1 MSNRMEVSRRTF
13 LQASLAAGGGLL
25 LGFELG
31 PAARAEAAS
40 AASDTGFEPNAWLSI
55 ADDGTVTVRVASSEM
70 GQGVMTAIPM
80 LVAEELDANWKHVRA
95 EFAPVD
101 PAYTNPRLR
110 SQATG
115 GSTAVR
121 GFWTSVREAGAAAR
135 EMLLAAAA
143 QTWAVD
149 VGECRTD
156 AGKVVHAASGRSLE
170 YGALV
175 ATAAVQPLPELL
187 FLKDP
192 TEFTLVGQSLPRL
205 DTPAKT
211 DGSAVFGQDVRLP
224 GMLTATVLR
233 CPVFGGKL
241 RRFDAQAAK
250 RIAGVRE
257 VLQISSGIAV
267 VADGFWPANLGR
279 DALSVE
285 WDEGPGAELDDDI
298 IRNQF
303 RGAVTGGRVVRND
316 GDAEAMLAA
325 AADALKAVYEV
336 PFLAHACMEPM
347 NATADVR
354 KDGCDIWAPTQ
365 GQTATQQTAMKLTG
379 LPAEKVR
386 VHTTFLGGG
395 FGRRSEVDFIA
406 DAVEISIA
414 VGRPVKV
421 IWTREDDIQHDF
433 YRPATYNEL
442 AAVLGKN
449 GLPQAWIHR
458 IAGPSI
464 LARRFPDR
472 VRDAADFTN
481 IEGAANIPYAIPN
494 VRVSYAMVNPGV
506 PVGFWRSVGSSQNA
520 FITECFLDELAAA
533 AGKDPVEYRRALLV
547 GHPRHENVLELAA
560 RKSGW
565 GSPLPPG
572 RYRGI
577 AVAESFASFVAQVAE
592 VSVDA
597 QQGIRVHRVVCA
609 VDCGVTV
616 NPGIIEAQMESG
628 IVYGL
633 TAALK
638 GQITIDRGRV
648 RQSNFNDYPML
659 TIAEMPS
666 VEVHILPSREDPG
679 GVGEPG
685 TPPIAPAVANAV
697 FAATG
702 RPVRRL
708 PVRL

>member
-1 MSNRMEVSRRTF
+1 
-13 LQASLAAGGGLL
+13 
-25 LGFELG
+25 
-31 PAARAEAAS
+31 
-40 AASDTGFEPNAWLSI
+40 
-55 ADDGTVTVRVASSEM
+55 
-70 GQGVMTAIPM
+70 
-80 LVAEELDANWKHVRA
+80 
-95 EFAPVD
+95 
-101 PAYTNPRLR
+101 
-110 SQATG
+110 
-115 GSTAVR
+115 
-121 GFWTSVREAGAAAR
+121 
-135 EMLLAAAA
+135 
-143 QTWAVD
+143 
-149 VGECRTD
+149 
-156 AGKVVHAASGRSLE
+156 
-170 YGALV
+170 
-175 ATAAVQPLPELL
+175 
-187 FLKDP
+187 
-192 TEFTLVGQSLPRL
+192 
-205 DTPAKT
+205 
-211 DGSAVFGQDVRLP
+211 
-224 GMLTATVLR
+224 
-233 CPVFGGKL
+233 
-241 RRFDAQAAK
+241 
-250 RIAGVRE
+250 
-257 VLQISSGIAV
+257 
-267 VADGFWPANLGR
+267 
-279 DALSVE
+279 
-285 WDEGPGAELDDDI
+285 
-298 IRNQF
+298 
-303 RGAVTGGRVVRND
+303 
-316 GDAEAMLAA
+316 
-325 AADALKAVYEV
+325 
-336 PFLAHACMEPM
+336 
-347 NATADVR
+347 
-354 KDGCDIWAPTQ
+354 
-365 GQTATQQTAMKLTG
+365 
-379 LPAEKVR
+379 
-386 VHTTFLGGG
+386 
-395 FGRRSEVDFIA
+395 
-406 DAVEISIA
+406 
-414 VGRPVKV
+414 
-421 IWTREDDIQHDF
+421 
-433 YRPATYNEL
+433 
-442 AAVLGKN
+442 VLGKN

-547 GHPRHENVLELAA
+547 GHPRHKNVLELAA

>member
-1 MSNRMEVSRRTF
+1 
-13 LQASLAAGGGLL
+13 
-25 LGFELG
+25 
-31 PAARAEAAS
+31 
-40 AASDTGFEPNAWLSI
+40 
-55 ADDGTVTVRVASSEM
+55 
-70 GQGVMTAIPM
+70 
-80 LVAEELDANWKHVRA
+80 
-95 EFAPVD
+95 
-101 PAYTNPRLR
+101 
-110 SQATG
+110 
-115 GSTAVR
+115 VR

-386 VHTTFLGGG
+386 VHTTFLSMISTVPLPTTNLPRCSVRTGYPRPG
-395 FGRRSEVDFIA
+395 
-406 DAVEISIA
+406 SIA
-414 VGRPVKV
+414 
-421 IWTREDDIQHDF
+421 
-433 YRPATYNEL
+433 
-442 AAVLGKN
+442 
-449 GLPQAWIHR
+449 LP
-458 IAGPSI
+458 GP
-464 LARRFPDR
+464 
-472 VRDAADFTN
+472 
-481 IEGAANIPYAIPN
+481 
-494 VRVSYAMVNPGV
+494 
-506 PVGFWRSVGSSQNA
+506 
-520 FITECFLDELAAA
+520 
-533 AGKDPVEYRRALLV
+533 
-547 GHPRHENVLELAA
+547 
-560 RKSGW
+560 
-565 GSPLPPG
+565 
-572 RYRGI
+572 
-577 AVAESFASFVAQVAE
+577 
-592 VSVDA
+592 
-597 QQGIRVHRVVCA
+597 
-609 VDCGVTV
+609 
-616 NPGIIEAQMESG
+616 
-628 IVYGL
+628 
-633 TAALK
+633 
-638 GQITIDRGRV
+638 
-648 RQSNFNDYPML
+648 
-659 TIAEMPS
+659 PS
-666 VEVHILPSREDPG
+666 
-679 GVGEPG
+679 
-685 TPPIAPAVANAV
+685 
-697 FAATG
+697 
-702 RPVRRL
+702 
-708 PVRL
+708 